1 MSSRRIIAW
10 RMLPRSRSNAPN
22 DWGGTARSGAVARG
36 FGGSADGATICG
48 GGAAGMGGG
57 TTGSRRG
64 VRRDGGASSAGV
76 VTRGGRGCT
85 QPRLVLGFWAG
96 GVAGVTAP
104 RWRTGGG
111 GRVPGGAPSA
121 SRKRRIRSS
130 SLCAGG
136 RGGAC
141 SLGEGGSGFS
151 ESSETCRVS
160 HLKISASPART
171 RKMSVSFIATRPSAL
186 IVRHP
191 RSTVFPWHRSI
202 PASSCPPARSS
213 FARNP

>member
-1 MSSRRIIAW
+1 MAARMARRF
-10 RMLPRSRSNAPN
+10 
-22 DWGGTARSGAVARG
+22 AVAAQRG
-36 FGGSADGATICG
+36 WV
-48 GGAAGMGGG
+48 AA
-57 TTGSRRG
+57 TTGSSGG
-64 VRRDGGASSAGV
+64 VPRDGGARSAGV
-76 VTRGGRGCT
+76 VTKGGKGCT
-85 QPRLVLGFWAG
+85 QPRLVLGLWAG
-96 GVAGVTAP
+96 GVAGVTAR

-160 HLKISASPART
+160 HLKNKREPGKDEEDERVVHRNKAIGAYCQAPSVDGFSVAPIDSRIVVSACTFFIRT
-171 RKMSVSFIATRPSAL
+171 
-186 IVRHP
+186 
-191 RSTVFPWHRSI
+191 
-202 PASSCPPARSS
+202 
-213 FARNP
+213 